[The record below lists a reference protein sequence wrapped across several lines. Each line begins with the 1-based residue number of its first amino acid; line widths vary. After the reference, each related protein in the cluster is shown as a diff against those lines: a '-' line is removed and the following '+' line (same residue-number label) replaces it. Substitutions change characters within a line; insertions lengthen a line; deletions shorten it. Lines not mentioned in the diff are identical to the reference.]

1 MSSKYRTSPPAT
13 EEVPKGIPYIIGNEA
28 AERFSFYGMRAILV
42 IFMTQYLHL
51 LPGATGD
58 EAMRNTEA
66 IANYH
71 LFTSLV
77 YFTPILGALL
87 ADIFFGKY
95 LTILSLSLVY
105 CAGHAALALMGI
117 SETIDPQIALVSGLI
132 LISIGS
138 GGIKPCVSAH
148 VGDQFGKKNAHL
160 LTKAFG
166 WFYFSINFGAFI
178 STLMTPWL
186 LNWYGPHWAFG
197 IPGILMAI
205 ATLLFWM
212 GRNVFVHIPPGGV
225 EWFKETF
232 SPEGLR
238 AVFKVSVVFLFI
250 AVFWSLFD
258 QTGSSWVLQAEDM
271 NRQWLG
277 VTWLSSQIQA
287 INPIL
292 ILIYIP
298 LFQFVIYPAIDK
310 VWPLTPIRK
319 IAMGLFITAGAF
331 AIVALTQSWI
341 DQGERPS
348 IGWQISAYAVLTFAE
363 VMVSITGLEFAYTQ
377 APKKMKSVIMAL
389 FLFSVSLGNTITAVV
404 NKSITIDSGVKIA
417 REEIDEDLTAKEQIH
432 EFDSGDKVVFKK
444 SDDGA
449 WKMDLIQ
456 LVDEAVLLQARD
468 RLGSFW
474 NEHDRLPSY
483 SEGTAQIAGLQDRYQ
498 NPLRYQLL
506 NSKNFHIYSDG
517 PDGIAET
524 VDDAWIVVT
533 RNCSSVAEQQLA
545 SEIG

>member
-1 MSSKYRTSPPAT
+1 MSSKYLTSPPAT

-28 AERFSFYGMRAILV
+28 AERFSFYGMKAILV

-51 LPGATGD
+51 LPGATSD
-58 EAMRNTEA
+58 EAMRNSEA

-77 YFTPILGALL
+77 YFTPIMGALL
-87 ADIFFGKY
+87 ADILFGKY

-105 CAGHAALALMGI
+105 CAGHAALALMGL
-117 SETIDPQIALVSGLI
+117 SESIDPQVALISGLI

-178 STLMTPWL
+178 STLLTPWL

-197 IPGILMAI
+197 IPGVLMAI

-212 GRNVFVHIPPGGV
+212 GRNVFVHIPAGGMD
-225 EWFKETF
+225 WFRETF
-232 SPEGLR
+232 SEEGLK
-238 AVFKVSVVFLFI
+238 AIVKVSIVFLFI

-287 INPIL
+287 INPIM

-298 LFQFVIYPAIDK
+298 LFQFV
-310 VWPLTPIRK
+310 
-319 IAMGLFITAGAF
+319 
-331 AIVALTQSWI
+331 
-341 DQGERPS
+341 
-348 IGWQISAYAVLTFAE
+348 
-363 VMVSITGLEFAYTQ
+363 
-377 APKKMKSVIMAL
+377 
-389 FLFSVSLGNTITAVV
+389 
-404 NKSITIDSGVKIA
+404 
-417 REEIDEDLTAKEQIH
+417 
-432 EFDSGDKVVFKK
+432 
-444 SDDGA
+444 
-449 WKMDLIQ
+449 
-456 LVDEAVLLQARD
+456 
-468 RLGSFW
+468 
-474 NEHDRLPSY
+474 
-483 SEGTAQIAGLQDRYQ
+483 
-498 NPLRYQLL
+498 
-506 NSKNFHIYSDG
+506 
-517 PDGIAET
+517 
-524 VDDAWIVVT
+524 
-533 RNCSSVAEQQLA
+533 
-545 SEIG
+545 

>member
-1 MSSKYRTSPPAT
+1 MSSKFLTSPPST

-28 AERFSFYGMRAILV
+28 AERFSFYGMKAILV
-42 IFMTQYLHL
+42 VFMTQYLHL

-66 IANYH
+66 LENYH

-77 YFTPILGALL
+77 YFTPIMGALL

-105 CAGHAALALMGI
+105 CAGHGALAFMGL
-117 SETIDPQIALVSGLI
+117 SESIDPQLALISGLV

-166 WFYFSINFGAFI
+166 WFYFSINLGAFI
-178 STLMTPWL
+178 STLLTPWL

-197 IPGILMAI
+197 IPGVLMAI

-212 GRNVFVHIPPGGV
+212 GRNVFIHIPAGGN
-225 EWFKETF
+225 EWVKETF
-232 SPEGLR
+232 SPEGLKSI
-238 AVFKVSVVFLFI
+238 AKVSVVFLFI

-292 ILIYIP
+292 ILLFIP
-298 LFQFVIYPAIDK
+298 LFQFVVYPAINL
-310 VWPLTPIRK
+310 VWPLNPIRK
-319 IAMGLFITAGAF
+319 ITLGLFITAGSF
-331 AIVALTQSWI
+331 AIVAITQSWI
-341 DQGERPS
+341 DQGQQPS
-348 IGWQISAYAVLTFAE
+348 IAWQLFAYAVITFAE

-389 FLFSVSLGNTITAVV
+389 FLFSVSLGNVVTAVV
-404 NKSITIDSGVKIA
+404 NNTITIESGVQVA
-417 REEIDEDLTAKEQIH
+417 RETMLDESSTAAVQTTS
-432 EFDSGDKVVFKK
+432 FDSGDEIVWVKK
-444 SDDGA
+444 DA
-449 WKMDLIQ
+449 EPWKLSAIRLKDMS
-456 LVDEAVLLQARD
+456 LLEQARD
-468 RLGSFW
+468 RVGEFW
-474 NEHDRLPSY
+474 NQQDRLPSNE
-483 SEGTAQIAGLQDRYQ
+483 EGQKQIAGLQDQ
-498 NPLRYQLL
+498 FGTPLRYLLL
-506 NSKNFHIYSDG
+506 NSKNFHIYSAGLDKA
-517 PDGIAET
+517 AET
-524 VDDAWIVVT
+524 KDDAWIKVT
-533 RNCSSVAEQQLA
+533 RTCARMS
-545 SEIG
+545 G